1 MGDIGLLQSTWLA
14 FIQGLSEFLPISSS
28 AHLLLP
34 SVLFGWQDQGLAF
47 DVAVHLG
54 TLFAVIIYFRQML
67 VAMAC
72 DWGCSIVGR
81 PHGHDARLAWLLILA
96 TLPVIVCGF
105 LLRDLVDTHFRNAF
119 VIATTTILFAFVLWW
134 ADVRSRGTKRLEDLN
149 WRIALLIGA
158 SQILAL
164 IPGTSRSGITMSVAL
179 LCHLDRKAAS
189 RFSFLLSI
197 PVIGGAALLLALELL
212 DSSDINWL
220 LIAYATLLSGVV
232 AYLCIHFFL
241 KLIDRVGFMPFVI
254 YRLLLGV
261 VLLWVVI

>member
-34 SVLFGWQDQGLAF
+34 SVLFGWEDQGLAF

-54 TLFAVIIYFRQML
+54 TLFAVITYFRQML
-67 VAMAC
+67 VTMAC

-81 PHGHDARLAWLLILA
+81 PHGEDARLAWLLILA
-96 TLPVIVCGF
+96 TLPVIICGF
-105 LLRDLVDTHFRNAF
+105 LLRDLVDTHFRNAL
-119 VIATTTILFAFVLWW
+119 VIATTTILFALVLWW
-134 ADVRSRGTKRLEDLN
+134 ADVRSRGTKSLGDIS
-149 WRIALLIGA
+149 WRVALLIGV
-158 SQILAL
+158 SQVLAL

-179 LCHLDRKAAS
+179 LCHLDRAAAS

-197 PVIGGAALLLALELL
+197 PVIAGAALLMGLELL
-212 DSSDINWL
+212 DTPEINWL
-220 LIAYATLLSGVV
+220 LIAYATLLSGIV

-241 KLIDRVGFMPFVI
+241 KLIDRVGFIPFVI

-261 VLLWVVI
+261 LLLWVVI